1 MEVLWSIFRFRYST
15 LRRVLGLILYF
26 SLNASH
32 IFFRDRNWIQQ
43 KKLLS
48 SPSDGNFRKWQ
59 SFWKEKESI
68 ITCILKK
75 YIYVLYKINH
85 KSNMTICMTGH
96 TFTSRCQLQI
106 WYFSR
111 AGHPCHRRRECV
123 FFASRQGG
131 SDAKNVFLEGWLIPD
146 IIKVSNV

>member
-1 MEVLWSIFRFRYST
+1 MHRTFFSGIDIGSNKKNYFPLLPMETFE
-15 LRRVLGLILYF
+15 
-26 SLNASH
+26 N
-32 IFFRDRNWIQQ
+32 DE
-43 KKLLS
+43 
-48 SPSDGNFRKWQ
+48 

-75 YIYVLYKINH
+75 IYILYKINHH

-131 SDAKNVFLEGWLIPD
+131 SDAKNVFLIFGRLTDSRHYQSIEPLNRN
-146 IIKVSNV
+146 S

>member
-48 SPSDGNFRKWQ
+48 SPSDGNFRKGRK
-59 SFWKEKESI
+59 F
-68 ITCILKK
+68 LKRKRK
-75 YIYVLYKINH
+75 YYYLYIKQIYILYKINHH

-146 IIKVSNV
+146 IIKVLNV